1 MRHFGARMY
10 QGLRHGAHLWAKAKH
25 VGRQVD
31 HGIHVAARLYA
42 TAIQPGLR
50 AAGVDTGAA
59 DKQLKAAY
67 DHYGLLREQ
76 SQAGIRVADGVA
88 AHVRSGYQYAG

>member
-1 MRHFGARMY
+1 MRHFGATMY
-10 QGLRHGAHLWAKAKH
+10 RGLRHGAAMYAQARH

-31 HGIHVAARLYA
+31 HHIRFAARMYA

-50 AAGVDTGAA
+50 AAGVDTRGA

-67 DHYGLLREQ
+67 DHYELLSQQ
-76 SQAGIRVADGVA
+76 SQAGVRVADGIA
-88 AHVRSGYQYAG
+88 AHVCTGYAYS